1 MSKEVAFFKSGGA
14 FVPAA
19 CSKLLMT
26 LWGCGWDILYDVLDG
41 CLDILDDIID
51 GCLDIRDECLDI
63 GGEPKASAAPY
74 EHKKPPPPLHILPLF
89 LGTEQNAA
97 TFQAEWPT
105 TAGKMNN

>member
-26 LWGCGWDILYDVLDG
+26 LLSCGWDILYDILDG
-41 CLDILDDIID
+41 CWDILDDIK
-51 GCLDIRDECLDI
+51 DECLDI
-63 GGEPKASAAPY
+63 REDCLDIAAEPKASAAPY

-89 LGTEQNAA
+89 LGTEEKAA
-97 TFQAEWPT
+97 TFKAERPT

>member
-26 LWGCGWDILYDVLDG
+26 LLGCGWDILCDILDG

-51 GCLDIRDECLDI
+51 GCLDIRDECLDLLDI
-63 GGEPKASAAPY
+63 MTLSCFYFCIVEEKY
-74 EHKKPPPPLHILPLF
+74 
-89 LGTEQNAA
+89 
-97 TFQAEWPT
+97 
-105 TAGKMNN
+105 